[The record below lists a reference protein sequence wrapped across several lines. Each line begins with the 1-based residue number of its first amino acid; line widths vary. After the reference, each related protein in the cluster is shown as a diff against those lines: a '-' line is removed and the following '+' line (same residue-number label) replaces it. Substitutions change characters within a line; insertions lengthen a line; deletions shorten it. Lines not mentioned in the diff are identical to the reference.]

1 MSKEDRYAHLGDGE
15 APAERPADAEADAAD
30 PGSGIRVTI
39 DDGDEK
45 VILTVDPD
53 AASVAELREAVL
65 AASGDASP
73 APLAAGVRSVL
84 AAQRVAFEVGL
95 TGAVVAMEQAS
106 SAPFGYR
113 LE

>member
-45 VILTVDPD
+45 VTLTVDPD

-95 TGAVVAMEQAS
+95 AGVVAMEQAS
-106 SAPFGYR
+106 SAPFGYGR
-113 LE
+113 E